1 MEFLEIAHV
10 ELYCKGETV
19 IEGGRRS
26 EILCV
31 FWEGACSE
39 KGADTVWYAGDW
51 TGPAVL
57 QPDLQH
63 AAAAGSNDTQELEDI
78 VAISEEGV
86 KVSHFVRSRS
96 NSFMMELI
104 CVIFR

>member
-26 EILCV
+26 EVLCV

-39 KGADTVWYAGDW
+39 EGADTVWYAGDW

-57 QPDLQH
+57 QPDLH
-63 AAAAGSNDTQELEDI
+63 HAAAGSNQELEDI

-86 KVSHFVRSRS
+86 KVSHFVRCRS
-96 NSFMMELI
+96 NSFTMELI